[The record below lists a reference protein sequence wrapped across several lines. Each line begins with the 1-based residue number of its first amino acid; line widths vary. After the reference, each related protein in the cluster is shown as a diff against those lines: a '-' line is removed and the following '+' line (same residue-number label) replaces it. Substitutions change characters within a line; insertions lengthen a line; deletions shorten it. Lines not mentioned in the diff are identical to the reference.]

1 MVNESSE
8 KNFGIIKIYYPLKGF
23 GFISRELGKDLFFH
37 RSDIAD
43 EAWALQGAYVQ
54 FSIEKSEKGL
64 QARLIKRVG

>member
-37 RSDIAD
+37 RGDKKWLRKF
-43 EAWALQGAYVQ
+43 EQL
-54 FSIEKSEKGL
+54 
-64 QARLIKRVG
+64 R